1 MALDDTVLGQYTAAG
16 DQPGYLDDETVP
28 KGSKTPT
35 FATCVMRIH
44 NERCDPAS
52 NSCVSLSRQAAGA
65 ATLISKS
72 LTGRLPLFP
81 CICIAPCGPEAWV
94 STLTINHSGLER
106 TTHIYMDS
114 DCQAEPSL

>member
-44 NERCDPAS
+44 NERCAPALS
-52 NSCVSLSRQAAGA
+52 SCASSSQQAAGA
-65 ATLISKS
+65 ATLIVKS
-72 LTGRLPLFP
+72 LKRKLLLSP
-81 CICIAPCGPEAWV
+81 CMCSILCGLGLV
-94 STLTINHSGLER
+94 STPTIHRRGL
-106 TTHIYMDS
+106 
-114 DCQAEPSL
+114 